1 MRSTSS
7 FRRALGLTACLALA
21 TALAACGSDD
31 EGDEAGARDAGAIC
45 AAVDQFRDAAV
56 TNDRADMAAAIRPIV
71 EDLPEEVARQAEAYI
86 VTLNGSETFT
96 GTANDRSREEFLA
109 YADETCGEGEDSG
122 SGSDASTTSTSP
134 GATSTTM
141 PDDLT
146 PTTTAATG
154 DGNTGTNEGSGS
166 GSDPSGSGGS
176 TESDGSTGSSGSSD
190 PATSGPSE
198 GTGG

>member
-21 TALAACGSDD
+21 SALAACGSDD

-45 AAVDQFRDAAV
+45 AGIDQFRDAAV

-109 YADETCGEGEDSG
+109 YADETCGEGEDP
-122 SGSDASTTSTSP
+122 GSDASTTSTSP

-154 DGNTGTNEGSGS
+154 DGSTGTNEGSGS

>member
-45 AAVDQFRDAAV
+45 AAIDQFRDAAV

-122 SGSDASTTSTSP
+122 SDASTTSTSP
-134 GATSTTM
+134 SATSTTG

-154 DGNTGTNEGSGS
+154 DGSTGTNEGSGS

>member
-1 MRSTSS
+1 MRSPTTV
-7 FRRALGLTACLALA
+7 RRALALVACLALA
-21 TALAACGSDD
+21 TVMAACGSDG
-31 EGDEAGARDAGAIC
+31 EGDEAGERDTEAIC
-45 AAVDQFRDAAV
+45 ASVDQFRDAAA

-96 GTANDRSREEFLA
+96 GTANDRSKEEFLA
-109 YADETCGEGEDSG
+109 YADETCGEGGG
-122 SGSDASTTSTSP
+122 SGASTTSTSP

-154 DGNTGTNEGSGS
+154 DGSTGTNEGSGDGGDS
-166 GSDPSGSGGS
+166 SGSGGS
-176 TESDGSTGSSGSSD
+176 TESDGSTGSSGNSD

>member
-21 TALAACGSDD
+21 TALAGCGSDD
-31 EGDEAGARDAGAIC
+31 EGDEPGARDAEAIC

-122 SGSDASTTSTSP
+122 SDASTTSTSP
-134 GATSTTM
+134 GATSTTG

-154 DGNTGTNEGSGS
+154 DGSTGTNEGSGS

>member
-1 MRSTSS
+1 MGAAT
-7 FRRALGLTACLALA
+7 RA
-21 TALAACGSDD
+21 
-31 EGDEAGARDAGAIC
+31 ARPPPRAIC
-45 AAVDQFRDAAV
+45 QAIDQFREAAA

-71 EDLPEEVARQAEAYI
+71 ADLPEEVARQAEAYV
-86 VTLNGSETFT
+86 VTLNGSETFAS
-96 GTANDRSREEFLA
+96 TANDASEDEFLA
-109 YADETCGEGEDSG
+109 YADETCGEGEGDSG
-122 SGSDASTTSTSP
+122 SSGASTTSTSP

-154 DGNTGTNEGSGS
+154 DSGTGQNGGSGTS
-166 GSDPSGSGGS
+166 SDPSGSGGS